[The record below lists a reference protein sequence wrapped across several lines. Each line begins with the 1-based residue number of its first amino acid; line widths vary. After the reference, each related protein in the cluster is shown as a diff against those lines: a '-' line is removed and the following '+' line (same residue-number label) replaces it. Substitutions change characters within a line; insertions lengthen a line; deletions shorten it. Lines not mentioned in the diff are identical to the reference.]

1 MAEKQQHIVM
11 LPYMAQGHLIPFLA
25 LAKQIAQRFPT
36 LTITI
41 ATTPL
46 NVRYLAAALSK
57 TSTQTSQIHFSDLPF
72 NSSDHGLPPNTENAE
87 ALPLN
92 LVVNLFHSSASL
104 EPAFR
109 RLIRDITAADA
120 APPLCIISD
129 VFMGW
134 ATKVAES
141 FFTVNVTFST
151 GGAYGTAAYMSMWQH
166 LPHRRADSSDYFTL
180 PGFPE
185 SSSPFHITQL
195 HRFLRNADGTD
206 SWSRFFQPTIA
217 SSLNSFG
224 WLCATAAEIEPLGV
238 TVLTDYT
245 KRPVWCIGP
254 LLPNGLLARKPSRVI
269 GKHTG
274 REPGVSP
281 EKCIEWLD
289 SKPENSVLYI
299 SFGSQNTISPSQM
312 MALALGLEDCN
323 HPFIWAIRPPTGF
336 NSRGE
341 FKPEWLPEGF
351 EERMARADRGM
362 VVHGWAPQLEILSHR
377 STAAFLSHCG
387 WNSIGESLSQG
398 VPMIGWPLAAEQGY
412 NAKLLV
418 EEMGVCV
425 EMTRGVES
433 SISREEVRRVIET
446 VMGGGSK
453 AAEMREKAGGIGEM
467 IRAALTEED
476 GRKGSSL
483 KAMDDF
489 VADLLSH
496 RDELITAA
504 MEFAS
509 Y

>member
-1 MAEKQQHIVM
+1 MGEQQQQHIVM

-25 LAKQIAQRFPT
+25 LANQISQRFLT
-36 LTITI
+36 FTITI

-46 NVRYLAAALSK
+46 NVRYLVAALSK
-57 TSTQTSQIHFSDLPF
+57 NSTPQNSQIHFFELPF

-87 ALPLN
+87 SLPLN

-104 EPAFR
+104 EPALR
-109 RLIRDITAADA
+109 RLIRDITAADGS
-120 APPLCIISD
+120 PPLCIISD

-134 ATKVAES
+134 ANEVANS
-141 FFTVNVTFST
+141 CATVNIAFST
-151 GGAYGTAAYMSMWQH
+151 GGAYGTAAYMSMWQY
-166 LPHRRADSSDYFTL
+166 LPHRRADSDYFTI
-180 PGFPE
+180 PGFPD
-185 SSSPFHITQL
+185 STSPFHTTQL

-217 SSLNSFG
+217 NSLNSFG

-254 LLPNGLLARKPSRVI
+254 LLPKGLLARKPSRVI

-289 SKPENSVLYI
+289 SKPENSVVYI

-312 MALALGLEDCN
+312 MALAQGLEDSGY
-323 HPFIWAIRPPTGF
+323 PFIWAIRPPTGF
-336 NSRGE
+336 NSRAE
-341 FKPEWLPEGF
+341 FKPEWLPDGF
-351 EERMARADRGM
+351 EERAARSDRGM

-377 STAAFLSHCG
+377 ATGAFLSHCG
-387 WNSIGESLSQG
+387 WNSIGEGLSQG

-412 NAKLLV
+412 NAKLAV

-425 EMTRGVES
+425 ELTRGVES
-433 SISREEVRRVIET
+433 SISREEVRSVIET

-453 AAEMREKAGGIGEM
+453 AVEMREKAGEIGEM

-483 KAMDDF
+483 QAMDDF
-489 VADLLSH
+489 VTALLSH
-496 RDELITAA
+496 RDHITAA
-504 MEFAS
+504 TV
-509 Y
+509 